1 MFMLMTPD
9 HVYILCYDAFML
21 KTCMFKKGMNQQ
33 ARLLSHIFM
42 THEANLS
49 GDLLEDEAHVGK
61 EDMAKESNGEEGN
74 SPQA

>member
-1 MFMLMTPD
+1 MFMLMTHD
-9 HVYILCYDAFML
+9 HVYVLCYDAFML
-21 KTCMFKKGMNQQ
+21 KACMFKRCMNQQ
-33 ARLLSHIFM
+33 ACLLSHIFM

-49 GDLLEDEAHVGK
+49 GDLLEDEAQVGK